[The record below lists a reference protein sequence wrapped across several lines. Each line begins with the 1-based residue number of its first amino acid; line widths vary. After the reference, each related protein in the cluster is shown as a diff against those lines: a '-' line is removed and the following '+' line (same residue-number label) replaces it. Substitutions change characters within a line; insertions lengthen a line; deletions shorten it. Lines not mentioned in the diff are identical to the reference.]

1 MTSMV
6 ELRADLDYKR
16 IRNPYLANPA
26 TGSRTPPTG
35 RSSRLD
41 RNVDAHRAIF
51 QTHGITRD
59 THIAI
64 DRSPRKVLYRGRNAN
79 RKKDFS

>member
-1 MTSMV
+1 MV

-16 IRNPYLANPA
+16 IRNPYLASFA

-35 RSSRLD
+35 RSSRLERSAD
-41 RNVDAHRAIF
+41 MYRAIF

-64 DRSPRKVLYRGRNAN
+64 DRAPHKVLYRSRNAN
-79 RKKDFS
+79 RKQDFS